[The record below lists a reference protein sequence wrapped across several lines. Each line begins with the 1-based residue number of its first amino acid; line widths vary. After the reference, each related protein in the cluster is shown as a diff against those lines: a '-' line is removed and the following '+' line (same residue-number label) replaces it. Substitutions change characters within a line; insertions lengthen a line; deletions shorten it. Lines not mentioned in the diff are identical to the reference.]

1 MLVITRK
8 AGEAVH
14 IGDNI
19 VVRILSSQNGQFRVG
34 IEAPKEVQ
42 ILRDNAKKVK
52 REVVSE

>member
-1 MLVITRK
+1 MLLITRK

-34 IEAPKEVQ
+34 IEAPKDIQ

>member
-34 IEAPKEVQ
+34 IEAPKDVQ